1 MNPFEVWIFLDYLI
15 FFKIEIQISEGVI
28 AEADLNNHSDIDHT
42 LSSPNGNI
50 PAQTGFYPVGSELGS
65 AELVTGETLAAG

>member
-28 AEADLNNHSDIDHT
+28 AEADLHNHSDKDHT
-42 LSSPNGNI
+42 EL
-50 PAQTGFYPVGSELGS
+50 AQR
-65 AELVTGETLAAG
+65 

>member
-1 MNPFEVWIFLDYLI
+1 MNPFEVWISLGYLI

-42 LSSPNGNI
+42 QL
-50 PAQTGFYPVGSELGS
+50 AQR
-65 AELVTGETLAAG
+65 

>member
-1 MNPFEVWIFLDYLI
+1 MVHWPYIGFAEKPLAMNSDLDLLNLMNPFEVWIFLDYLI

-42 LSSPNGNI
+42 QL
-50 PAQTGFYPVGSELGS
+50 AQR
-65 AELVTGETLAAG
+65 

>member
-15 FFKIEIQISEGVI
+15 FLIEIQISEGVI

-42 LSSPNGNI
+42 
-50 PAQTGFYPVGSELGS
+50 
-65 AELVTGETLAAG
+65 